1 MYFAIIDA
9 SSDISRL
16 TTIAYGDT
24 ASEVALWFAEEF
36 RDNYEMYA
44 NPDEAGEHEDVL
56 SQCDDICDLARNDAL
71 DLSDIDGL
79 SFTVGDIDV
88 SVVGAYETYEDF
100 REGFLAFIDDK
111 PKYKKILPEEY
122 PDDEINECDRI
133 NTLLVRASI

>member
-16 TTIAYGDT
+16 TTVAYGDT

-44 NPDEAGEHEDVL
+44 NPDKAGEHEDVL

-88 SVVGAYETYEDF
+88 SVVGAYETYEEF

>member
-16 TTIAYGDT
+16 TTVAYGDT
-24 ASEVALWFAEEF
+24 VGEIALWFAEEF

-44 NPDEAGEHEDVL
+44 NPDEAEEHEDVL
-56 SQCDDICDLARNDAL
+56 SQCDDICDLAQNDAL
-71 DLSDIDGL
+71 SLSDIDGL

-100 REGFLAFIDDK
+100 REGFLAFTDDK

-122 PDDEINECDRI
+122 PDDEANECDRI

>member
-16 TTIAYGDT
+16 TTVAYGDT
-24 ASEVALWFAEEF
+24 VAEIALWFAEEF

-44 NPDEAGEHEDVL
+44 NSDESIAHEEVL
-56 SQCDDICDLARNDAL
+56 SQCEELCELARNDGL
-71 DLSDIDGL
+71 DISDIEGL
-79 SFTVGDIDV
+79 SFTVDDIDV
-88 SVVGAYETYEDF
+88 SVVGAYESYEDF

-111 PKYKKILPEEY
+111 PKYKKIVPEEY
-122 PDDEINECDRI
+122 TDDEANECDRI